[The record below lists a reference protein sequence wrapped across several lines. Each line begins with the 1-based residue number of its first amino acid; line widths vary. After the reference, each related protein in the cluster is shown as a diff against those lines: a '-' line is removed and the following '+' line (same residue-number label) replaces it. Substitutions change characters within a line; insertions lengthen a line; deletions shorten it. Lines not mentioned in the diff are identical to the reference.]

1 MCTRLR
7 SREEMGVTGIIV
19 GYFLNAKTRTFPIC
33 KEVVFMCLY
42 IERLLNDYLYYTMYL
57 RFRNT

>member
-19 GYFLNAKTRTFPIC
+19 GYFLDVKTRTFPIC

-42 IERLLNDYLYYTMYL
+42 IQHLLKDYLILFTL
-57 RFRNT
+57 DS

>member
-19 GYFLNAKTRTFPIC
+19 GYFLDVKTRTFPIC
-33 KEVVFMCLY
+33 KEVVFMFLC
-42 IERLLNDYLYYTMYL
+42 IERLLND
-57 RFRNT
+57 